1 MKYGI
6 DHRPVISKEIA
17 KDFFYIVLIVSKE
30 FSLT

>member
-17 KDFFYIVLIVSKE
+17 KDFYIVLIVSKE